1 LLGDPL
7 AIVQRG
13 GRVSIDA
20 ERVWVDVFAFEQAL
34 AASEKGDEAALHRAL
49 ELYGGAF
56 LAEDEGEA
64 WPVAA
69 RERLRGRFIHALA
82 RQAEAF
88 EAAGHDDRAIAAYL
102 RGIDADPAIESFYQG
117 LMRCYDRLGRR
128 GEAIAA
134 YQRMRQILS
143 ITLGLQP
150 SAGSERMYQH
160 LRQ

>member
-1 LLGDPL
+1 MPL
-7 AIVQRG
+7 
-13 GRVSIDA
+13 
-20 ERVWVDVFAFEQAL
+20 FECA
-34 AASEKGDEAALHRAL
+34 
-49 ELYGGAF
+49 
-56 LAEDEGEA
+56 A

-82 RQAEAF
+82 RHAESL
-88 EAAGHDDRAIAAYL
+88 ERDGNDAGAIAAYL

-143 ITLGLQP
+143 ITLGLPP
-150 SAGSERMYQH
+150 SSASERLYQS
-160 LRQ
+160 LRH